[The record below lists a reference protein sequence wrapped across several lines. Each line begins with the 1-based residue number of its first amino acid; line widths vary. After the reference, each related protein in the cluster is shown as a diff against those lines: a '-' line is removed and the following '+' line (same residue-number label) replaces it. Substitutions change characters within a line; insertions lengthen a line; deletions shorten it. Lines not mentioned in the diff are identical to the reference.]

1 MPKIEVYEDA
11 FFAYAGK
18 KYSYEELE
26 ERLIVAKAELD
37 GRDEKTGQIK
47 IELNDT
53 NRPDLWSTAGVG
65 RQLRIYR
72 EKNIPKYD
80 FFSTPGKPKDYGN
93 RVVNIDPSVKDVR
106 PYQIALVASGKA
118 IDEATLKDII
128 QTQEKLCWNFGRKRR
143 SIAIGV
149 YRNDKLTYPITY
161 RAADPDETMFIPLQM
176 DRKMSLREIT
186 KEHPKGLEYG
196 HIVEEFPRFPYIEDA
211 KGETLSFPPVI
222 NSAYTGA
229 VKVGD
234 RSFFIEMTGTV
245 LRDLIVAANIIACDM
260 ADAGFTIEPVKM
272 VYPFDTEFGREIVSP
287 FYFQEPMEV
296 DLAHARKLLGVDFT
310 MDQTLEALTR
320 MGVEAKALDGEGG
333 GNAQGKAG
341 RFRVQIP
348 PYRNDFLHEVDVIED
363 IMIGHGM
370 SSFEPVMPSDF
381 TFGRLTVEEEFARKV
396 RDVMIGMGFQE
407 MLYNY
412 LGSKKDFI
420 EKMEIPG
427 DEFIQIEN
435 PMTENY
441 EFLRASILPNL
452 LNSESVSANAVYPH
466 HIFEVGKVAFLQP
479 EDNSGTVTRNTL
491 GFLSADGVIGF
502 NEVSAHVSAVFYY
515 LSRDYELE
523 ELEDPRFIRG
533 RSARIICGGKQAG
546 MCGEVHPQVLE
557 NWGIQ
562 VPCTCCEIDLDTI
575 SGEV

>member
-1 MPKIEVYEDA
+1 
-11 FFAYAGK
+11 
-18 KYSYEELE
+18 
-26 ERLIVAKAELD
+26 
-37 GRDEKTGQIK
+37 
-47 IELNDT
+47 
-53 NRPDLWSTAGVG
+53 
-65 RQLRIYR
+65 
-72 EKNIPKYD
+72 
-80 FFSTPGKPKDYGN
+80 
-93 RVVNIDPSVKDVR
+93 
-106 PYQIALVASGKA
+106 
-118 IDEATLKDII
+118 
-128 QTQEKLCWNFGRKRR
+128 
-143 SIAIGV
+143 
-149 YRNDKLTYPITY
+149 
-161 RAADPDETMFIPLQM
+161 
-176 DRKMSLREIT
+176 
-186 KEHPKGLEYG
+186 
-196 HIVEEFPRFPYIEDA
+196 
-211 KGETLSFPPVI
+211 
-222 NSAYTGA
+222 
-229 VKVGD
+229 
-234 RSFFIEMTGTV
+234 
-245 LRDLIVAANIIACDM
+245 
-260 ADAGFTIEPVKM
+260 
-272 VYPFDTEFGREIVSP
+272 
-287 FYFQEPMEV
+287 
-296 DLAHARKLLGVDFT
+296 
-310 MDQTLEALTR
+310 
-320 MGVEAKALDGEGG
+320 
-333 GNAQGKAG
+333 
-341 RFRVQIP
+341 
-348 PYRNDFLHEVDVIED
+348 
-363 IMIGHGM
+363 
-370 SSFEPVMPSDF
+370 
-381 TFGRLTVEEEFARKV
+381 
-396 RDVMIGMGFQE
+396 MIGMGFQE